1 MEGDD
6 GEKGGMAPD
15 LIEVITMSND
25 MFTMSG
31 RVLLGFLNSKAL
43 VSTYV
48 FHSSQLETVFSQF
61 QSISSRS

>member
-15 LIEVITMSND
+15 VIEVIAMSID

-31 RVLLGFLNSKAL
+31 RVLLGF
-43 VSTYV
+43 
-48 FHSSQLETVFSQF
+48 FG
-61 QSISSRS
+61 